1 MPGPHAESLSAPS
14 DRTSAG
20 RPDVQRL
27 ESPIRITAFTSTSRT
42 ARLRKLS
49 ITGMATA
56 GAAAVALTMAPSPA
70 SAAPA
75 AADASKVAVSVAAD
89 APTVKT
95 VKTAKDAKDSAKAKK
110 AKKAKKKVYADNL
123 DGWIKEA
130 LDIMKSEGI
139 PGSYEGLHRNIMRE
153 SSGNPNAQNN
163 WDVNAQNG
171 TPSKGLLQVIQPTFE
186 AYHVDGTPHDLTD
199 PVANITAAANY
210 AADKYGSIDNVDS
223 AY

>member
-95 VKTAKDAKDSAKAKK
+95 VKDAKDAKDSAK